1 MKKNT
6 IVITGV
12 NGFIGANIA
21 IHFLANGYKVIG
33 LVRSTSNLSRC
44 AAFKEN
50 AGFTLLH
57 YDDVSLAEQLKA
69 QTDLVLIH
77 TAWQGVTAQER
88 MDWSI
93 QFKNLELG
101 FKLLQLAKECSFTTV
116 IGLGSQAE
124 YGSFEGRVDEN
135 YPCNPNTAYG
145 LNKHMLSQLW
155 SRFCEENNM
164 QWYWLR
170 LFSVYGLLEDEHW
183 FITNLITK
191 LQKNEDIALTAGE
204 QQYDYLFVEDLAKN
218 IEALINANADGTSG
232 VYNLSANQSIQ
243 LKAVAGIVKELIPST
258 GELLFGKIPY
268 RENQI
273 MHMEGNSEKFKTQ
286 FGLTAENMQLNISK
300 MINKK

>member
-21 IHFLANGYKVIG
+21 MHFLTGGYKVIG

-44 AAFKEN
+44 AAFIEN
-50 AGFTLLH
+50 AAFTLLH
-57 YDDVSLAEQLKA
+57 YEDVKLAEQLMA

-145 LNKHMLSQLW
+145 LNKHLLSQLW
-155 SRFCEENNM
+155 GRFCEESNM

-183 FITNLITK
+183 FITNLITR

-218 IEALINANADGTSG
+218 IEALINTGGASG
-232 VYNLSANQSIQ
+232 IYNLSANQSIQ
-243 LKAVAGIVKELIPST
+243 LKAVAGMVKELIPST

-286 FGLTAENMQLNISK
+286 FGLKAENMQLNISK
-300 MINKK
+300 MINKT

>member
-6 IVITGV
+6 IVITGA

-21 IHFLANGYKVIG
+21 MHFLSNGYKVIG
-33 LVRSTSNLSRC
+33 LVRSASNLSRC
-44 AAFKEN
+44 AAFIDN
-50 AGFTLLH
+50 TGFILLH
-57 YDDVSLAEQLKA
+57 YDEVNLAEQLKA

-88 MDWSI
+88 MDWLI

-101 FKLLQLAKECSFTTV
+101 FKLLQLAKKCSFTTM

-124 YGSFEGRVDEN
+124 YGSFEGRIDEN
-135 YPCNPNTAYG
+135 YTCNPNTAYG

-155 SRFCEENNM
+155 SRFCEENDM

-170 LFSVYGLLEDEHW
+170 LFSVYGLMEDEHW
-183 FITNLITK
+183 FITNLITR

-218 IEALINANADGTSG
+218 IDALINANANKSCG
-232 VYNLSANQSIQ
+232 VYNLSANQSIK
-243 LKAVAGIVKELIPST
+243 LKEVAGMVKELIPSR

-273 MHMEGNSEKFKTQ
+273 MHMEGNSEKFKTM
-286 FGLTAENMQLNISK
+286 FGLKAENMQLNISK
-300 MINKK
+300 MINK

>member
-33 LVRSTSNLSRC
+33 LVRSTSNLLRC
-44 AAFKEN
+44 AAFIEN
-50 AGFTLLH
+50 ENFTLLH
-57 YDDVSLAEQLKA
+57 YDDVNLAEQLKV

-93 QFKNLELG
+93 QFKNLKLG
-101 FKLLQLAKECSFTTV
+101 FKLLQMAKECSFTTV
-116 IGLGSQAE
+116 VGLGSQAE

-145 LNKHMLSQLW
+145 LNKHLLSQLW
-155 SRFCEENNM
+155 SRFCEENNI

-170 LFSVYGLLEDEHW
+170 LFSIYGLLEDEHW

-191 LQKNEDIALTAGE
+191 LQKNEDIALTTGE

-218 IEALINANADGTSG
+218 IEALINAGGASG
-232 VYNLSANQSIQ
+232 IYNLSTNQSIQ
-243 LKAVAGIVKELIPST
+243 LKVVAGMVKELIPST

>member
-6 IVITGV
+6 IVITGA

-21 IHFLANGYKVIG
+21 MHFLSKGYKVIG
-33 LVRSTSNLSRC
+33 LVRSASNLSRC
-44 AAFKEN
+44 AAFIEN
-50 AGFTLLH
+50 AGFTLF
-57 YDDVSLAEQLKA
+57 YYEDVNLAEQLKA

-88 MDWSI
+88 IDWSI
-93 QFKNLELG
+93 QFKNLDLG
-101 FKLLQLAKECSFTTV
+101 FNLLQLAKECSFTTM

-124 YGSFEGRVDEN
+124 YGSFEGRIDEN

-145 LNKHMLSQLW
+145 LNKYMLSQLW
-155 SRFCEENNM
+155 SRFCEENNI

-170 LFSVYGLLEDEHW
+170 LFSVYGLMEDEHW
-183 FITNLITK
+183 FITNLITR
-191 LQKNEDIALTAGE
+191 LQKNEDIALTGGE

-218 IEALINANADGTSG
+218 IEALINANAGGSSG

-243 LKAVAGIVKELIPST
+243 LKEVAGMVKELIPSK

-286 FGLTAENMQLNISK
+286 FGLKAENMQVNISK
-300 MINKK
+300 MINK

>member
-1 MKKNT
+1 MKKHT

-21 IHFLANGYKVIG
+21 IHFLENGYKVIG
-33 LVRSTSNLSRC
+33 LVRSASNLSRC
-44 AAFKEN
+44 KAFAEN
-50 AGFTLLH
+50 KGFTLLH
-57 YDDVSLAEQLKA
+57 YDDVNLAEQLKEH
-69 QTDLVLIH
+69 TDLVLIH

-88 MDWSI
+88 MDWGI

-101 FKLLQLAKECSFTTV
+101 FKLLQLARECSFSKI

-145 LNKHMLSQLW
+145 LHKHMLSQMW
-155 SRFCEENNM
+155 SRFCEEQNM

-170 LFSVYGLLEDEHW
+170 LFSVYGLMEDEHW
-183 FITNLITK
+183 FITNLITR

-218 IEALINANADGTSG
+218 IEALINANGQTTSG
-232 VYNLSANQSIQ
+232 VYNLSANQSVK
-243 LKAVAGIVKELIPST
+243 LKEVAGMVEELIPST

-273 MHMEGNSEKFKTQ
+273 MHMEGNSEKFKTV
-286 FGLTAENMQLNISK
+286 FGLKAENMRLNISK
-300 MINKK
+300 MINK

>member
-33 LVRSTSNLSRC
+33 LARSTSNLSRC
-44 AAFKEN
+44 TAFIKN
-50 AGFTLLH
+50 TGFTILH
-57 YDDVSLAEQLKA
+57 YEDANLAEQLKA
-69 QTDLVLIH
+69 QTDFVLIH

-145 LNKHMLSQLW
+145 LNKHLLSQLW
-155 SRFCEENNM
+155 GRFCEESNM
-164 QWYWLR
+164 QWCWLR

-183 FITNLITK
+183 FITNLITR
-191 LQKNEDIALTAGE
+191 LQKNEDIALTGGD

-218 IEALINANADGTSG
+218 IEALINTGGASG
-232 VYNLSANQSIQ
+232 IYNLSANRSIQ
-243 LKAVAGIVKELIPST
+243 LKEVAGMVKELIPST

-286 FGLTAENMQLNISK
+286 FGLKAENMQLNISK
-300 MINKK
+300 MINKA

>member
-21 IHFLANGYKVIG
+21 IYFLANGYKVIG
-33 LVRSTSNLSRC
+33 LVRSASNLSRC

-50 AGFTLLH
+50 NGFTLLH
-57 YDDVSLAEQLKA
+57 YDDVNLAEQLKA
-69 QTDLVLIH
+69 QTDPVLIH

-101 FKLLQLAKECSFTTV
+101 FKLLQLAKDCSFATV

-124 YGSFEGRVDEN
+124 YGSFEGRIDEN
-135 YPCNPNTAYG
+135 HPCNPNTAYG

-155 SRFCEENNM
+155 SRFCEENKM

-170 LFSVYGLLEDEHW
+170 LFSVYGPMEDEHW
-183 FITNLITK
+183 FITNLITRLK
-191 LQKNEDIALTAGE
+191 KNEHIELTAGE
-204 QQYDYLFVEDLAKN
+204 QQYDYMFVEDLAKN
-218 IEALINANADGTSG
+218 IDALINAKAEGLSG
-232 VYNLSANQSIQ
+232 IYNLSANQSIQ
-243 LKAVAGIVKELIPST
+243 LKEIALMVKGLIPSK
-258 GELLFGKIPY
+258 GELFFGKIPY

-273 MHMEGNSEKFKTQ
+273 MHMEGNSEKYKTM
-286 FGLTAENMQLNISK
+286 FGLKAENMQLNISK
-300 MINKK
+300 MINK